1 MNIKDLYYLLCSHLI
16 IADEEINDIEIKVL
30 ENHIT
35 PSSKA
40 REEQAKIF
48 SDKREKISVE
58 ELLIKIKTHVKPDNI
73 ELLELLYKISYA
85 DGIYA
90 LEDKRFLDNVISK
103 LNINHNIHSE
113 LKAKYDKINNESTP
127 HQNWSESLK
136 AAFSVLIESMKGVK
150 TDDAYN
156 FLSGASFTRKVVSI
170 AKKSRGDL
178 GAAEYVMRSYN
189 TNLQVLFDQ
198 LSYSI
203 DNIDHSNKIKKN
215 KEVNDFKRFIDNL
228 KSNVLSDIQ
237 KNLDDNDKILNKK
250 KRTINYYTIAFMGRT
265 KSGKSTLH
273 KVITKDKD
281 DDIGHG
287 KQRTT
292 RYNRSWH
299 WENIRIVDTPGIGA
313 PGGKTDTETA
323 KEIIDEADLICYI
336 VTNDS
341 IQETEFDFL
350 DGLKERNKPIYIL
363 LNVKENL
370 TQNTRIRR
378 FIKQILHANKGIKD
392 NKDLNGF
399 YERIKDM
406 VGDKYDWNAIKI
418 IPLQLLAAQI
428 AQDNKENRSEE
439 EIKVLLKGSNIKEF
453 IHEVKS
459 LIFKTGHLQKT
470 QNIILG
476 CSYQIYSI
484 NSIVEEQL
492 KELIFSNIRLQ
503 KTKKSLIDFIS
514 SEKDKAI
521 KAIDKA
527 IDTSYKELNNNADEF
542 TNNYYNLKSK
552 EITKEWNSYESNK
565 NTINRLQLNL
575 EIISDNFEE
584 TIKDRIN
591 EAFADLEFHLE
602 QQTIHTDIA
611 GAKIVDRKYQ
621 VKVGGIIASGGAV
634 VWLGLAGTAK
644 LIGVFGLANIWNPA
658 GWGALFSIAAVAIT
672 GGITYGVSKLFSSK
686 AKKIHKAQKKI
697 YNAINNSLRQSKTE
711 HKKKIRT
718 SFIVKTDQLINSL
731 RDGFDTI
738 LDGLGDITSSMNQI
752 SDISV
757 KHEQQLNNLYAY
769 RIIEHLGLTSPDED
783 SSNILETSQKI
794 KSEYNFEKATITIY
808 NHNKKPNTESVNNLS
823 KNIQTK
829 ILFS

>member
-1 MNIKDLYYLLCSHLI
+1 MDLNDLNYLLCSHLI
-16 IADEEINDIEIKVL
+16 IADGEINDIEIRVL
-30 ENHIT
+30 ENHIF
-35 PSSKA
+35 PSSRA
-40 REEQAKIF
+40 REEQTKIF
-48 SDKREKISVE
+48 SDKNEKISVE
-58 ELLIKIKTHVKPDNI
+58 ELLLQIKTHVETDKI
-73 ELLELLYKISYA
+73 ELLELLFKISYA

-90 LEDKRFLDNVISK
+90 LEDKKFLDNVVSK
-103 LNINHNIHSE
+103 LNINYNIHSE
-113 LKAKYDKINNESTP
+113 LKAKYNKLYNESIP

-136 AAFSVLIESMKGVK
+136 ASFSVLIESLKGEK
-150 TDDAYN
+150 IEDAYN

-170 AKKSRGDL
+170 AKRSRSDL
-178 GAAEYVMRSYN
+178 GAAEYIMGSYN
-189 TNLQVLFDQ
+189 TNLQVLFDK
-198 LSYSI
+198 LNSSI
-203 DNIDHSNKIKKN
+203 DKINHNNKIEKN
-215 KEVNDFKRFIDNL
+215 KEVNEFKEFIDNL
-228 KSNVLSDIQ
+228 KKNILSDIQ
-237 KNLDDNDKILNKK
+237 RNLDDNDKILNKK

-313 PGGKTDTETA
+313 PGGKKDTETA

-350 DGLKERNKPIYIL
+350 EGLKERNKPIYIL

-370 TQNTRIRR
+370 TCNIRVRR
-378 FIKQILHANKGIKD
+378 FIKQILHANKSIKD

-428 AQDNKENRSEE
+428 AQDNNEIRSEE
-439 EIKVLLKGSNIKEF
+439 EIRALLKGSNIKEF

-484 NSIVEEQL
+484 NSIIEKQL
-492 KELIFSNIRLQ
+492 KELVFSNIGLQ
-503 KTKKSLIDFIS
+503 KTKSALIDFIS

-521 KAIDKA
+521 KEIDKA
-527 IDTSYKELNNNADEF
+527 IDVSYEELDNNAAEF
-542 TNNYYNLKSK
+542 ANEYYLLKSK
-552 EITKEWNSYESNK
+552 EITKEWSNYKSNK
-565 NTINRLQLNL
+565 NTMDRLQLNL
-575 EIISDNFEE
+575 ETISDNFEE
-584 TIKDRIN
+584 TIKDRVN
-591 EAFADLEFHLE
+591 EALADLKFHLE
-602 QQTIHTDIA
+602 QQNINTNIIGSRIIDGKTIVRYSSIF
-611 GAKIVDRKYQ
+611 V
-621 VKVGGIIASGGAV
+621 
-634 VWLGLAGTAK
+634 
-644 LIGVFGLANIWNPA
+644 GVFA
-658 GWGALFSIAAVAIT
+658 GIFLGGWVAILAFT
-672 GGITYGVSKLFSSK
+672 IINIITEGVSKLFTSK
-686 AKKIHKAQKKI
+686 TKQIQKAQKKI